1 MLLPLPK
8 AFAPFA
14 ALVASGARYEGPLL
28 LTHYEVFNVTM
39 LEVEPSGD
47 VLMVEVK
54 LGRQLLGV
62 MLNVFTPTLVLN
74 IISYSTNFQLKLLAY
89 DELMAEVG
97 AEQPC
102 LVSNYNID
110 LGFQE
115 LFLYNRSH
123 ILTLVYEIF

>member
-74 IISYSTNFQLKLLAY
+74 IISYSTNFHK
-89 DELMAEVG
+89 DENFESIIGINLTSMLV
-97 AEQPC
+97 
-102 LVSNYNID
+102 LVSLFVYVGVAAAAS
-110 LGFQE
+110 LATE
-115 LFLYNRSH
+115 LCR
-123 ILTLVYEIF
+123 